1 MQRIYKCEVISYSPE
16 VSRVRFG
23 DMPNAA
29 ATSTAR
35 NRARHLGP
43 ERRRPQVLDA
53 ALAITVEQG
62 VGQVTVGSVA
72 DRLQVTRPV
81 IYACFADRVEIITA
95 LLERETEALQG
106 ALISALEAA
115 RGHKRQSAFIVG
127 FQSMLRGVAERPD
140 SWRVVFSAGP
150 DPAVKGRF
158 LRVRAQMAEAT
169 AAMLAPALTRWWGI
183 DDADSKL
190 PALIE
195 FFLSSCEAAVRCL
208 LDTSNPWGADDLGE
222 LYGRMIYTAFS
233 AA

>member
-1 MQRIYKCEVISYSPE
+1 
-16 VSRVRFG
+16 
-23 DMPNAA
+23 MPNAA
-29 ATSTAR
+29 TVTTRSR

-62 VGQVTVGSVA
+62 VGQVTVGSIA
-72 DRLQVTRPV
+72 ERLQVTRPV

-106 ALISALEAA
+106 ALISALDAA
-115 RGHKRQSAFIVG
+115 RGEKRQSAFIVG
-127 FQSMLRGVAERPD
+127 FQSMLQAVAERPD

-183 DDADSKL
+183 VDSDTKL

-208 LDTSNPWGADDLGE
+208 LDTSNPLGADDLGE